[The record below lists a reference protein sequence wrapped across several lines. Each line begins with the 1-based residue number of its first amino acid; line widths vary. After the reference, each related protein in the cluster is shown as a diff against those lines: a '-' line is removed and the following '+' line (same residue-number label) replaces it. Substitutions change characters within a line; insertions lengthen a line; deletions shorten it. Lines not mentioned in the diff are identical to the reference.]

1 MRRRAIVTT
10 GIAALGGTATAWP
23 AFGQVQQPA
32 RLAWIEPG
40 AAATSAR
47 FAAVLRGGL
56 ADNGLVE
63 GRDYVLDMFFAE
75 GDYRR
80 FPALTQEALARS
92 PAILLVV
99 TIASVRAAQ
108 QATKTVPIVMM
119 STNDPVGAG
128 LIDSLA
134 RPGGN
139 TTGVATLGDDV
150 AIKLVELGQAVLP
163 GARRLAMLINP
174 LNATNRPI
182 FEKVRAAGGTLGL
195 DVRAIEVGAPE
206 GIVAAFDWPAAAQ
219 PDALL
224 VCPDALLTQL
234 ANRIA
239 ALGIE
244 RRIAVLGPS
253 RDQTGIGGLL
263 SYGPSIPD
271 LIRRSAYYVKR
282 ILAGAK
288 PADLPVEQP
297 TRFELI
303 VNLRTAKAIGLT
315 LPPDL
320 LARADEVIE

>member
-1 MRRRAIVTT
+1 MKRRILVTT
-10 GIAALGGTATAWP
+10 GIAALGGTATTWP
-23 AFGQVQQPA
+23 AFGQAQQPA

-40 AAATSAR
+40 AAATSTKYV
-47 FAAVLRGGL
+47 AALRGGL
-56 ADNGLVE
+56 TDNGLVE
-63 GRDYVLDMFFAE
+63 GRDYLLEMFFAD

-80 FPALTQEALARS
+80 FPALTQAALARS

-108 QATKTVPIVMM
+108 QATKTVPIVFM

-139 TTGVATLGDDV
+139 TTGVATMGDDT
-150 AIKLVELGQAVLP
+150 ATKLVELVQSILP
-163 GARRLAMLINP
+163 NARRLAMLINP

-182 FEKVRAAGGTLGL
+182 FEKVRAAGSTVGL
-195 DVRAIEVGAPE
+195 DVRAIEVSAPE
-206 GIVAAFDWPAAAQ
+206 GLAAAFGSPAAAR

-224 VCPDALLTQL
+224 VGLDALLIQL
-234 ANRIA
+234 ASQIA
-239 ALGIE
+239 ALGLD

-253 RDQTGIGGLL
+253 REQTVAGGLL
-263 SYGPSIPD
+263 SYGPLASD
-271 LIRRSAYYVKR
+271 LVRRSAYYVKR

-297 TRFELI
+297 TRFELVI
-303 VNLRTAKAIGLT
+303 NLNTAKAIDLT
-315 LPPDL
+315 LPPAL

>member
-1 MRRRAIVTT
+1 MKRRPFVTT
-10 GIAALGGTATAWP
+10 ALAIFGDTATSWP
-23 AFGQVQQPA
+23 TLAQVQLPA

-40 AAATSAR
+40 SAATNAR
-47 FAAVLRGGL
+47 FVAALRGGL
-56 ADNGLVE
+56 ADNGLIE
-63 GRDYVLDMFFAE
+63 GRDYVLDMFFAG
-75 GDYRR
+75 GDYGR
-80 FPALTQEALARS
+80 FPEITREALARS

-128 LIDSLA
+128 LIDGLA

-139 TTGVATLGDDV
+139 TTGVATMGDDV
-150 AIKLVELGQAVLP
+150 ATKLVELVQVALP

-182 FEKVRAAGGTLGL
+182 FEKVRAAGSAVGL
-195 DVRAIEVGAPE
+195 DVRAIEVSAPE
-206 GIVAAFDWPAAAQ
+206 GLAAAFGAMPSLQSDAVLVGF
-219 PDALL
+219 DALFI
-224 VCPDALLTQL
+224 QL
-234 ANRIA
+234 AGRIA

-244 RRIAVLGPS
+244 QRIAVLGPS
-253 RDQTGIGGLL
+253 RDQTEAGGLL

-271 LIRRSAYYVKR
+271 LVRRSAYYVKR

-297 TRFELI
+297 TRFELVI
-303 VNLRTAKAIGLT
+303 NLRTAKAIGLT
-315 LPPDL
+315 LPPVL
-320 LARADEVIE
+320 LARADEAIE

>member
-1 MRRRAIVTT
+1 VRRRALVVTGVAT
-10 GIAALGGTATAWP
+10 LGGTTVAWP
-23 AFGQVQQPA
+23 TLTQAQQPA

-40 AAATSAR
+40 SPATSTK
-47 FAAVLRGGL
+47 FVAALRGGL
-56 ADNGLVE
+56 ADNGMVE
-63 GRDYVLDMFFAE
+63 GRDYLLDMYFAN

-80 FPALTQEALARS
+80 FPALTGEALAHA

-108 QATKTVPIVMM
+108 QATKTVPIVFM

-139 TTGVATLGDDV
+139 TTGVATMGDDV
-150 AIKLVELGQAVLP
+150 APKLVELVQAVLP
-163 GARRLAMLINP
+163 NARRVEMLINP

-182 FEKVRAAGGTLGL
+182 FERVRAAGSTVGL
-195 DVRAIEVGAPE
+195 EVRAIEVSAPE
-206 GIVAAFDWPAAAQ
+206 DIATAFGWPPVAQ

-224 VCPDALLTQL
+224 VGPDALFIQL
-234 ANRIA
+234 AGRIA

-244 RRIAVLGPS
+244 RRIAVLGAS
-253 RDQTGIGGLL
+253 RDQTEVGGLL
-263 SYGPSIPD
+263 SYGPSIPE
-271 LIRRSAYYVKR
+271 LVRRSAYYVKR
-282 ILAGAK
+282 ILAGAR

-297 TRFELI
+297 TRFELVI
-303 VNLRTAKAIGLT
+303 NLKTAKAIGLT